1 MKRGRGDCVG
11 VFLMIAGFAIITAI
25 VSASNASAIT
35 INVDS
40 PINQTYSTK
49 QIQINFSV
57 LDVLGIDSIWFYN
70 ESLNLS
76 YPVAQNVASQVVSEG
91 NTASL
96 NCNPGESIIAYTS
109 FYGNDTCGAVCGT
122 CSIGSENCSVT
133 FDNGNCIPDP
143 CPGSVKQGYLNIS
156 CTKQSES
163 VYLLNNFSDGN
174 HKLLFYANNSLG
186 ILGENSVE
194 FNIDTILPAITIIYP
209 TNSLYNK
216 NVTEI
221 NYSVFDANIDS
232 CWWNDNDGANATIA
246 CGTNWS
252 VIPALSDGSHMIN
265 FYANDSFGNVNSAS
279 VGFSVDTK
287 RPTITIRSPLVES
300 NFTIYPIINFTIIDT
315 NLQDCWW
322 TIDKGANNNTINCTD
337 QIIAYAWPEGKVN
350 FTLSA
355 RDSYGNL
362 RTVTRRFNID
372 TILPAI
378 TIIYPTNSLYNKNV
392 TEINYSVFDANI
404 DSCWWNDNDGANAT
418 IACGTNWSVIPAL
431 SDGSHMINFYAN
443 DSFGNVNSASVG
455 FSVDTKKPI
464 VTIRAPAANGR
475 FTYHPEVNYT
485 ASDLNLQAC
494 WWTKDNGATNTTITC
509 GENITGVTWNQ
520 GANTVRV
527 YANDSYGNIGVAT
540 RNFNVDT
547 MNPQITII
555 YPQNVSYNSYTL
567 SPTTLNYTL
576 IEANAPICWWTKDNG
591 ITNSTPSIC
600 GTSFS
605 GLTSIEGSNT
615 WIIYVNDSYGNMN
628 STSVTFFVDTTLPIV
643 YNENYNPLC
652 AFYYEDITV
661 NATIS
666 DAYLKNMGISGNWEG
681 TWKNYT
687 PSCTL
692 INTTIEECSY
702 IIRASSLQSGI
713 TSFNWTYYAED
724 LAGNIAQ
731 GVINDYVFN
740 KMTLLNVSPSVP
752 DGINNWYVTEPTFTL
767 INDNAT
773 QVFYKW
779 NNNIGYILYTGA
791 FKLESAPNQANITG
805 GIQRLEWWS
814 NTTCGQEPEQN
825 KTFYFDF
832 RNPKITNLYPTNN
845 SIVYNN
851 ASLQI
856 QAELDD
862 IYGTNSGIDTFSVVM
877 RVDGIIVPA
886 IVSNINLI
894 DAIVKYNTGV
904 LALGMHNVT
913 VDVKDNSGRQSS
925 LTWFFENRPIPLIN
939 LSVSSPESSVYMTKS
954 VPISID
960 SNVILIKIEYI
971 DNSAP
976 TPAWKTLCTNCLGYG
991 TETTRTIYL
1000 MDGVHN
1006 ITIRT
1011 YDRYGQVSEKNM
1023 MIVVDSV
1030 APKILSTK
1038 PRRIKITNGSD
1049 FFVKYK
1055 EKNLESLELIYG
1067 NYNNFKKRPVQ
1078 PSECINTTI
1087 MGVNCSF
1094 YTAFSEYD
1102 GQSITYWYNISDIAR
1117 SVMSRPVEI
1126 RVDTTAPEMG
1136 IKSPNNNGLYEERT
1150 RVFFNITLSEKVKK
1164 LEYYDAFGDARWK
1177 SLCSGCSKFTS
1188 TRYFNTGQHGLTIKA
1203 TDYAGNSDNEEVSFL
1218 VE

>member
-1 MKRGRGDCVG
+1 MKRGRGDWFG
-11 VFLMIAGFAIITAI
+11 VFLIIVGFAIITAI

-57 LDVLGIDSIWFYN
+57 FDVLGIDSIWFYN
-70 ESLNLS
+70 FYNESLNWSSSIL
-76 YPVAQNVASQVVSEG
+76 PNIKSQIVNEG
-91 NTASL
+91 NIVSL
-96 NCNPGESIIAYTS
+96 NCSPGESIIAYTS

-122 CSIGSENCSVT
+122 CSIGSENCSVI
-133 FDNGNCIPDP
+133 FNNGNCSDP

-186 ILGENSVE
+186 SIGENSIEFSVDNRTPVVTFIYPPNGLNFSSNINITYKVVE
-194 FNIDTILPAITIIYP
+194 ANLQDCWWSLNGVNSTPSVCVNITGQTWPQGLNSIRIYARDFVGHVGRSGIRTFYIDTILPAITIIYP

-216 NVTEI
+216 NVTEM

-246 CGTNWS
+246 CGANWS
-252 VIPALSDGSHMIN
+252 AISVLSDGNHVIN
-265 FYANDSFGNVNSAS
+265 FYANDSLGNVNSAS
-279 VGFSVDTK
+279 VSFSVDTK
-287 RPTITIRSPLVES
+287 EPV
-300 NFTIYPIINFTIIDT
+300 
-315 NLQDCWW
+315 
-322 TIDKGANNNTINCTD
+322 
-337 QIIAYAWPEGKVN
+337 V
-350 FTLSA
+350 
-355 RDSYGNL
+355 
-362 RTVTRRFNID
+362 
-372 TILPAI
+372 AI
-378 TIIYPTNSLYNKNV
+378 TSPIP
-392 TEINYSVFDANI
+392 
-404 DSCWWNDNDGANAT
+404 DGE
-418 IACGTNWSVIPAL
+418 
-431 SDGSHMINFYAN
+431 
-443 DSFGNVNSASVG
+443 
-455 FSVDTKKPI
+455 
-464 VTIRAPAANGR
+464 R
-475 FTYHPEVNYT
+475 FTYHLGVNYT
-485 ASDLNLQAC
+485 VSDLNLQAC

-509 GENITGVTWNQ
+509 GENITGQIWNE
-520 GANTVRV
+520 GNNTIII
-527 YANDSYGNIGVAT
+527 YANDSYGNLGIAT

-547 MNPQITII
+547 MNPQITIV
-555 YPQNVSYNSYTL
+555 YPQNASYNSYTL
-567 SPTTLNYTL
+567 GPTTLNYTL
-576 IEANAPICWWTKDNG
+576 IEANAPTCWWTNDNG
-591 ITNSTPSIC
+591 ITNSTPSAC
-600 GTSFS
+600 GASFS

-615 WIIYVNDSYGNMN
+615 WSIYVNDSYGNMN
-628 STSVTFFVDTTLPIV
+628 STSVTFFVDTILPIV

-666 DAYLKNMGISGNWEG
+666 DAYLKNIGLSGNWEG

-692 INTTIEECSY
+692 INTTTEECSY

-724 LAGNIAQ
+724 FSGNIAQ
-731 GVINDYVFN
+731 GGTNDYIFN

-752 DGINNWYVTEPTFTL
+752 DGINNWYVSEPTFTL

-805 GIQRLEWWS
+805 GILTLKWWS

-825 KTFYFDF
+825 KTFYVDL
-832 RNPKITNLYPTNN
+832 RNPKIKNTYPTNN

-877 RVDGIIVPA
+877 SVDGLVVPA
-886 IVSNINLI
+886 VISNINPI
-894 DAIVKYNTGV
+894 DAIVKYNAGF

-954 VPISID
+954 VPINID
-960 SNVILIKIEYI
+960 SNVILSKIEYI

-991 TETTRTIYL
+991 TETTRTLYL

-1030 APKILSTK
+1030 SPKIISTK

-1078 PSECINTTI
+1078 PSECINTS
-1087 MGVNCSF
+1087 MASNFNCSF
-1094 YTAFSEYD
+1094 YVAFSEYD

-1126 RVDTTAPEMG
+1126 RVDTTAPEIG
-1136 IKSPNNNGLYEERT
+1136 IKSPDNKGLYEERT

-1188 TRYFNTGQHGLTIKA
+1188 TRYFNTGQHELTIRA
-1203 TDYAGNSDNEEVSFL
+1203 TDYAGNSDSEEVDFL